1 MKRLLLH
8 EASFARVGDR
18 LEGVT
23 PVTMGGEVVVGAG
36 IPEEV
41 ELRPI
46 PDSDQYSYLNVNGQP
61 VIVDNSNRQIVYI
74 VR

>member
-1 MKRLLLH
+1 MSNPA
-8 EASFARVGDR
+8 E
-18 LEGVT
+18 
-23 PVTMGGEVVVGAG
+23 PVTMGGEVVLGAG

-46 PDSDQYSYLNVNGQP
+46 PDSDPFAYLNVNGQP
-61 VIVDNSNRQIVYI
+61 VIVDNTNRQIVYV

>member
-1 MKRLLLH
+1 MNPLR
-8 EASFARVGDR
+8 SFAQQS
-18 LEGVT
+18 L
-23 PVTMGGEVVVGAG
+23 GAG